1 MKPHSHYDQE
11 EEYIL
16 ILYAKEQCIQCTHI
30 LYSRYHNLIAL
41 YCRKKY
47 TNLKSMTTD
56 DLISQCYVYFL
67 DAIRKFD
74 IDTGNKFSTFL
85 HTQLMQISRYVIT
98 SDNASMQLPT
108 DYLQKLK
115 RNEINLVT
123 SPSLDTPVDEDSNG
137 RSFEELLADED
148 AEDPNENILHQQL
161 KQLIPMLT
169 ERQQYIIKE
178 HYFKNKPITN
188 IAKELGCKPYTAK
201 TDLDHSLLMLRNSLL
216 K

>member
-1 MKPHSHYDQE
+1 MKHHSHYDQID
-11 EEYIL
+11 EYIM
-16 ILYAKEQCIQCTHI
+16 ILYAKEGCIDCTHK
-30 LYSRYHNLIAL
+30 LYSNYHNMIAL

-56 DLISQCYVYFL
+56 DLIAQCYFYFL

-74 IDTGNKFSTFL
+74 IDTGNKFGTFL
-85 HTQLMQISRYVIT
+85 YTQLMQISRYTIT
-98 SDNASMQLPT
+98 SDNATMQLPA
-108 DYLQKLK
+108 DYIQKLK

-123 SPSLDTPVDEDSNG
+123 STSLDTPVDEDSNG

-148 AEDPNENILHQQL
+148 AEDPTETLLHQQL

-169 ERQQYIIKE
+169 ERQQYIIKA
-178 HYFKNKPITN
+178 HYFEGKPLLH
-188 IAKELGCKPYTAK
+188 IAKELKCKPYTVK
-201 TDLDHSLLMLRNSLL
+201 VDLDHSLLMLRNSLL